1 MIVSYVYFVYKLN
14 KLNVNIFDHAERD
27 VFAVFAH
34 LICFQQHR
42 KNRGIVVVNEQILT
56 QTPLPVADANQD
68 GRRSSVIMSRC

>member
-1 MIVSYVYFVYKLN
+1 MVYFVYKLN

-34 LICFQQHR
+34 LICFKQHR

-56 QTPLPVADANQD
+56 QTHFRLQMQTKMAAVAAL
-68 GRRSSVIMSRC
+68 